1 MIFVDAHTYQYKDLQ
16 SKIVG
21 APTHEH
27 LPA

>member
-16 SKIVG
+16 SEMVG

-27 LPA
+27 LLA